1 MMIDEFRNLQDPTKA
16 APIKPAEY
24 KLVEFVY
31 TYHPLNLSK
40 QAAASL
46 YDEFGMLIFLDLL
59 PRAKKAA
66 KIEVD
71 MKIARQHY
79 EDKKRMYEAVG
90 DWKSEEYD
98 LEI

>member
-1 MMIDEFRNLQDPTKA
+1 MMIEEFRELQDPKA
-16 APIKPAEY
+16 EPIKPAEY
-24 KLVEFVY
+24 KLIEFVY

-46 YDEFGMLIFLDLL
+46 YNEFGVLIFLDLL

-66 KIEVD
+66 KLETD
-71 MKIARQHY
+71 LKITYQEY
-79 EDKKRMYEAVG
+79 LDKQDEYKRLG
-90 DWKSEEYD
+90 DWKYEEYD

>member
-1 MMIDEFRNLQDPTKA
+1 MMIEEFRKLQDPKVE
-16 APIKPAEY
+16 PIKPAEY

-40 QAAASL
+40 EAAASL

-66 KIEVD
+66 KVETELKISYQQYRD
-71 MKIARQHY
+71 MVR
-79 EDKKRMYEAVG
+79 ELERLG
-90 DWKSEEYD
+90 DWKDEEYD